1 MTARVPEKLLEHARL
16 LRAHQANAE
25 NLLWMLMRGR
35 QLGNFKFRRQHPL
48 GQYIL
53 DFYCKEAALVV
64 ELDGGQH
71 NEEASV
77 SHDEQRTAVLRE
89 AGIHTIRFWNNEVF
103 TNTEAVLEKI
113 YMELVERSSPSPP
126 PLSRRARGDRRS

>member
-1 MTARVPEKLLEHARL
+1 MTTRVPEKLLELARL
-16 LRAHQANAE
+16 LRVHQTNAE
-25 NLLWMLMRGR
+25 NLLWMLLRGR

-77 SHDEQRTAVLRE
+77 SYDEQRTAVLRE
-89 AGIHTIRFWNNEVF
+89 AGHSHHQI
-103 TNTEAVLEKI
+103 LE
-113 YMELVERSSPSPP
+113 
-126 PLSRRARGDRRS
+126 